1 MNKKK
6 KHEREQIV
14 REINKAAQLYKQ
26 HLVGKKFLYVFDE
39 RYIEVCYKIDGFR
52 HLTGGETNLS
62 AKRFYQYAV
71 KNQLQSTQ
79 IYFSNKHPFQLCKR
93 KLKHIKEIAVLAS
106 SENFMLEEIHT
117 DTKTYK
123 FGTTDLNFTLCLNK
137 EYNTDGKEKS
147 ECYIVESL
155 RDEDCFSK
163 CKTAYEVN
171 YIFSK
176 PNDAKQYTEVLF
188 EDRKADIQQLPNEI
202 VAMLSEKL
210 KMEEK

>member
-1 MNKKK
+1 M
-6 KHEREQIV
+6 
-14 REINKAAQLYKQ
+14 
-26 HLVGKKFLYVFDE
+26 
-39 RYIEVCYKIDGFR
+39 
-52 HLTGGETNLS
+52 
-62 AKRFYQYAV
+62 
-71 KNQLQSTQ
+71 
-79 IYFSNKHPFQLCKR
+79 
-93 KLKHIKEIAVLAS
+93 
-106 SENFMLEEIHT
+106 
-117 DTKTYK
+117 
-123 FGTTDLNFTLCLNK
+123 
-137 EYNTDGKEKS
+137 
-147 ECYIVESL
+147 

>member
-52 HLTGGETNLS
+52 HLTGVETNLS

-147 ECYIVESL
+147 ECYIVDFE
-155 RDEDCFSK
+155 RRR
-163 CKTAYEVN
+163 
-171 YIFSK
+171 
-176 PNDAKQYTEVLF
+176 LF
-188 EDRKADIQQLPNEI
+188 F
-202 VAMLSEKL
+202 
-210 KMEEK
+210 KM

>member
-14 REINKAAQLYKQ
+14 CEINKAAQLYKQ

-52 HLTGGETNLS
+52 HLTGVETNLS

-137 EYNTDGKEKS
+137 EYNTYGKEKS

-163 CKTAYEVN
+163 CKTAY
-171 YIFSK
+171 
-176 PNDAKQYTEVLF
+176 
-188 EDRKADIQQLPNEI
+188 
-202 VAMLSEKL
+202 
-210 KMEEK
+210 